1 MRAILPLVLMM
12 ISTVPA
18 CAATSTDTAATTTMG
33 KDVLPPSEATAKA
46 RLESSPRHG
55 EFVSVPRAGGVAINT
70 WVVYPER
77 ADKAGLVI
85 LIPEVY
91 GLSDWMRAVAD
102 QVAMEGFIALAP
114 DFISGLGPGGGGS
127 DSVKSRDDVVKLTR
141 SITPEQAK
149 AGIDAVRAYAS
160 TLPAGNGKV
169 ATLGFCWGG
178 GRSFHYATTNPP
190 PQAAVVFYGA
200 SPDSAALVQLGAPV
214 LGLYGGDDA
223 RINATIAPAQEIL
236 RKARRGN
243 YEPHTFDGAGHGFLR
258 QQDDREGANRA
269 ATEKAWPM
277 VVKFLSARL
286 R

>member
-1 MRAILPLVLMM
+1 MRAILPLVLTMLFA
-12 ISTVPA
+12 VPA
-18 CAATSTDTAATTTMG
+18 CASTSTDTAATTTMG
-33 KDVLPPSEATAKA
+33 KDVLPPSEATARA

-55 EFVSVPRAGGVAINT
+55 EFVSVPREGSTPLNT
-70 WVVYPER
+70 WIVFPER
-77 ADKAGLVI
+77 SDKAGVVI

-91 GLSDWMRAVAD
+91 GLSDWMRGVAD
-102 QVAMEGFIALAP
+102 QVAKEGFIALAP

-127 DSVKSRDDVVKLTR
+127 DSVKSRDDIVKLTR

-149 AGIDAVRAYAS
+149 AGIDAVRAYAAA
-160 TLPAGNGKV
+160 LPASNGKV
-169 ATLGFCWGG
+169 ATMGFCWGG
-178 GRSFHYATTNPP
+178 GRSFHYATSNPP
-190 PQAAVVFYGA
+190 PQGAIVFYGA
-200 SPDSAALVQLGAPV
+200 APDSADLLHLGAPV

-236 RKARRGN
+236 RKARGGN
-243 YEPHTFDGAGHGFLR
+243 YEPHTFPGAGHGFLR
-258 QQDDREGANRA
+258 QQEDREGANRA